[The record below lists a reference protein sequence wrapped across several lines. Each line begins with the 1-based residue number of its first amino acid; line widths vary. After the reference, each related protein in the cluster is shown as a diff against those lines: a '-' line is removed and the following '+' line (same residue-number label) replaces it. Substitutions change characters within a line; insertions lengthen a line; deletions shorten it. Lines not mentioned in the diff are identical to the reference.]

1 MFTILNFEL
10 NQYGYSF
17 KCKDVY
23 FCKTKKRP
31 MDYEKIFRQNKE
43 EKIRGRYITLDDIE
57 PFLQQLNTN
66 EQLQIIG
73 KSVLEKPIYSYQ
85 IGTGKIKILLW
96 SQMHGNESTTTKAL
110 IDFLNFLNNKSELAN
125 QLLEFFTFYSI
136 PMLNPDGAKLY
147 TRENANKVDLNRDS
161 QNLTQPESRILRKIY
176 EDFKPDYCYN
186 LHDQRTI
193 FGVADTGKPATVSF
207 LSPSYNE
214 ERTINADRIKGINV
228 IVRMNEVLQKYI
240 PGQVGRFDDGFNI
253 NCIGDTF
260 QSMGTPTI
268 LFEAGHFQGDY
279 EREETRKFIFFALL
293 SGFIAIHENVIV
305 DNEIIDYMN
314 ISQNNPNFFDFVY
327 RNVRI
332 NYDSSELITNF
343 AAQYKEELIDNKIF
357 FNAFIVKIGD
367 LEDNFGHFEYDAKQK
382 MYSDSDNDIPNLN
395 QKADFYLE
403 KNVEIVN
410 GLVKL

>member
-1 MFTILNFEL
+1 
-10 NQYGYSF
+10 
-17 KCKDVY
+17 
-23 FCKTKKRP
+23 
-31 MDYEKIFRQNKE
+31 MDYEKIFSRNKE
-43 EKIRGRYITLDDIE
+43 EKIKGRYITLEDIE
-57 PFLQQLNTN
+57 PVLKKLNTDN
-66 EQLQIIG
+66 QLQIIG
-73 KSVLEKPIYSYQ
+73 KSVLENPIYSYQ

-110 IDFLNFLNNKSELAN
+110 VDFLNFLNNGSEIAN
-125 QLLEFFTFYSI
+125 QLLGFFTFYSI
-136 PMLNPDGAKLY
+136 PMLNPDGARLY

-161 QNLTQPESRILRKIY
+161 QNLTQPESVILRRTY
-176 EDFKPDYCYN
+176 DEFKPDYCYN

-214 ERTINADRIKGINV
+214 ERALNADRIKAINI
-228 IVRMNEVLQKYI
+228 IVRMNEVLQEFI

-293 SGFIAIHENVIV
+293 SGFIAIYENVIV
-305 DNEIIDYMN
+305 DSEIIDYMN
-314 ISQNNPNFFDFVY
+314 IPQNNPNFFDFVY
-327 RNVRI
+327 KNVKI
-332 NYDSSELITNF
+332 NYDSSEIITNF
-343 AAQYKEELIDNKIF
+343 AAQYKEELINNKIF
-357 FNAFIVKIGD
+357 FNAFVVKIGD
-367 LEDNFGHFEYDAKQK
+367 LEDNFGHFEYDAKEE
-382 MYSDSDNDIPNLN
+382 MYADSSNNIPNLN
-395 QKADFYLE
+395 QKADFYLG